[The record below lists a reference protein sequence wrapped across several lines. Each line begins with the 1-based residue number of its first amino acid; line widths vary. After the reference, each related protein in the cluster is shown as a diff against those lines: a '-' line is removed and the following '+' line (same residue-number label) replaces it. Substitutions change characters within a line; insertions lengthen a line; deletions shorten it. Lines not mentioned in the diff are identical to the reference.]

1 MDFSI
6 KQCTLNDLS
15 ILQKISYDTFYETYN
30 EHNTPENMQ
39 TYIEKAFNLE
49 QLSSELNN
57 PSSQFYFA
65 YFNDDLAGY
74 LKMNTDDAQSERM
87 GDDALEIQ
95 RIYIKREFQRHGL
108 GKYLVHYAKE
118 IGIKN
123 NKKKIWLGVWEHNAN
138 AIAFYEKMGFVQTG
152 KFSFYLGD
160 EEQTDFIMTKT
171 L

>member
-1 MDFSI
+1 
-6 KQCTLNDLS
+6 
-15 ILQKISYDTFYETYN
+15 

-160 EEQTDFIMTKT
+160 EEQTDF
-171 L
+171 